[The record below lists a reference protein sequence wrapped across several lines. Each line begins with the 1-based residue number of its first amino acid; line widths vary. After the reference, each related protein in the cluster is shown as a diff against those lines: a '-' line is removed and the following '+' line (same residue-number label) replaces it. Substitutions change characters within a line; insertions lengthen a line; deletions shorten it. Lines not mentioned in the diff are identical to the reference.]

1 MDSLWSFQ
9 HLAWATYF
17 PTRAEPEPD
26 SSVSDHLKTW
36 PVSKSPQKWLW
47 GHVFQTFSRHK
58 MGIEHGDVKN
68 KTKAFNV
75 RDPERLTP
83 GGAGEGAVL
92 TVSYI

>member
-1 MDSLWSFQ
+1 
-9 HLAWATYF
+9 
-17 PTRAEPEPD
+17 
-26 SSVSDHLKTW
+26 
-36 PVSKSPQKWLW
+36 
-47 GHVFQTFSRHK
+47 

-92 TVSYI
+92 TISYREQY